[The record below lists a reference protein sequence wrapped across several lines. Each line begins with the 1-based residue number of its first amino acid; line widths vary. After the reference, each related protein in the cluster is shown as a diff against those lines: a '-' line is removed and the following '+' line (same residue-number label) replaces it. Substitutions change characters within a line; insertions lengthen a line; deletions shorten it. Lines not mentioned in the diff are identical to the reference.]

1 MSDFLDALSSVGQTA
16 LGSTGSKL
24 IFKSNITP
32 DINIDLAQL
41 LKKDSAQPPQQ
52 TVQSDTPGALAL
64 IRPQIAITT
73 GIGIDKVIAPYG
85 PPIKNAWLLALVI
98 LAASGLVGA
107 RIAWAM
113 CKRIPPKKKH
123 TPVEKRR

>member
-1 MSDFLDALSSVGQTA
+1 MSDFLKALTSVGQTA
-16 LGSTGSKL
+16 LGTAGAKL

-41 LKKDSAQPPQQ
+41 LQDGSTQPPKQ
-52 TVQSDTPGALAL
+52 TVQSDSPGALAL

-73 GIGIDKVIAPYG
+73 GIGVDKVIAPYG

-113 CKRIPPKKKH
+113 CRRIPPKKKK
-123 TPVEKRR
+123 P